1 MLDTVQEDY
10 DLSLPLADI
19 LYSDFYA
26 ALEPYIL
33 SAAHLGER
41 TIQDITFDHISVES
55 VGADWQVWIETTV
68 APIPRRLVMQ
78 FAEADGQPEY
88 MATFHRWA
96 VGEQIDEAAFIVA
109 IPEDWERMEP
119 QVQ

>member
-26 ALEPYIL
+26 AQEPYIL

-41 TIQDITFDHISVES
+41 TIQDVTFDHISVES
-55 VGADWQVWIETTV
+55 IGADWQVWIETTV

-78 FAEADGQPEY
+78 FVEADGQPEY

-96 VGEQIDEAAFIVA
+96 VGEPIDEAAFIA
-109 IPEDWERMEP
+109 TIPDDWERMEP
-119 QVQ
+119 PAQ